1 MVVAGFLLITAS
13 LLFFIFSGFTGVRH
27 AEGAF
32 FVNYAMAVGYTIA
45 VFVKKF
51 DRNAWA
57 QRDLRYKYQA
67 LALVLW
73 FISAFALNRDMVV
86 FDKSADWL
94 CVWIVLSSCVLLL
107 AAFCQ
112 SAKPLTQ
119 HIIYFLLGTS
129 VLLFLY
135 YAIYLL
141 PLYLISIIGMLAIG
155 ISFHTY
161 IPALLSILGAVLLH
175 RAVKNNRKLIWSFSA
190 GFTLPLIVAIV
201 FTVVWVR
208 TNRQMVDETSQSQLR
223 ESKLPAW
230 VNVAQK
236 VDRSFLTEMLLKT
249 GLTYVDQGIWQDWN
263 GFGGMSRTNF
273 EQAKEHNPLVV
284 FASIFC
290 LRPDISDQER
300 INILGTMHDIK
311 HLRQERLWSGDMLQT
326 QNVITNIKLFP
337 EYRMAYTEKTLS
349 IKNVSSYDWNQ
360 QEAIYTFHLPEGSV
374 VSSLSLWIDGREQK
388 SHLSAK
394 SVADSAYQQVVGQ
407 ESRDPSVVHW
417 QEGNMVSVRVFPCT
431 PKENR
436 QFKLGVT
443 SPLKKVDNHLIY
455 ENIYFQGPVSGSAY
469 ETVQLD
475 FGNKPAGFET
485 PDGFKRVAG
494 GAYQSVRDYEPYW
507 EIQCPAPPLSNH
519 TFGFDGQSYQVADHG
534 QQLENFNPTTVYL
547 DINSSWSRDDLVKAV
562 AAVKTRPIYV
572 YDDKPVL
579 LTREN
584 MNEEF
589 DYLHGKNFTMFP
601 VEAVKND
608 NTLVITK
615 TDGSGPGLDD
625 LDSSDFAKS
634 MTGYLSKH
642 RAQIH
647 LFNLGNQL
655 NPYLKGL
662 KELRVFNYD
671 EGDFAKL
678 NTLLTSNQYLKNPE
692 NDSTVLIG
700 QSQMIIR
707 KVAAATG
714 NNNDT
719 PDHLLRLFA
728 YNDIMKKLSTDYFSG
743 DKNKPEI
750 VAEAE
755 QAYIASPV
763 SSLIVLESKEDYKR
777 FGISDNDNSL
787 KNASMHGSGSAP
799 EPGEWLLII
808 LCGSV
813 IAYLVYSTNFK
824 KQLI

>member
-1 MVVAGFLLITAS
+1 MVIAGFLLITAS
-13 LLFFIFSGFTGVRH
+13 GLFFTFSGLTGTKH

-32 FVNYAMAVGYTIA
+32 FVNYCISVGYTIA
-45 VFVKKF
+45 VFTKKF
-51 DRNAWA
+51 DRYVWE
-57 QRDLRYKYQA
+57 QRELRYKYQA

-73 FISAFALNRDMVV
+73 FISAFALNRDIPV
-86 FDKSADWL
+86 FDKSTGWL
-94 CVWIVLSSCVLLL
+94 CVWIVLSSCALIL
-107 AAFCQ
+107 AAFYQ
-112 SAKPLTQ
+112 SQKPLVQ
-119 HIIYFLLGTS
+119 HLIQFLLGIAA
-129 VLLFLY
+129 LLFLY
-135 YAIYLL
+135 YSFYLL
-141 PLYLISIIGMLAIG
+141 PIYPISIIGMLALG

-161 IPALLSILGAVLLH
+161 IPALLSIFCFVLLDQ
-175 RAVKNNRKLIWSFSA
+175 ASKNNRKLYWSFSA

-201 FTVVWVR
+201 FAVTWNR
-208 TNRQMVDETSQSQLR
+208 TNRLMIDETSQSQLR

-236 VDRSFLTEMLLKT
+236 VDRSFLTEMTLKT
-249 GLTYVDQGIWQDWN
+249 GLIYVDRGLWADFD
-263 GFGGMSRTNF
+263 GFDRVTRTNF
-273 EQAKEHNPLVV
+273 DEAKEHNPLIV

-290 LRPDISDQER
+290 NRPDLGRDDR

-326 QNVITNIKLFP
+326 INVITNIKLFP
-337 EYRMAYTEKTLS
+337 DYRMAYTEKTLT
-349 IKNVSSYDWNQ
+349 IKNISSNDWNQ

-374 VSSLSLWIDGREQK
+374 VSSLSLWIDGKEQK

-394 SVADSAYQQVVGQ
+394 SVADSAYKQIVGV
-407 ESRDPSVVHW
+407 ENHDPSVVHW
-417 QEGNMVSVRVFPCT
+417 QEGNTVSVRIFPCT
-431 PKENR
+431 AKENR

-455 ENIYFQGPVSGSAY
+455 ENIYFQGPVSNNAY

-507 EIQCPAPPLSNH
+507 EIQCPSPPLSNH
-519 TFGFDGQSYQVADHG
+519 VFSFDGQSYQAADYAPA
-534 QQLENFNPTTVYL
+534 LESFNPGTVYL
-547 DINSSWSRDDLVKAV
+547 DINSSWTRNDLDKTI
-562 AAVKTRPIYV
+562 AAAKTRPVYV
-572 YDDKPVL
+572 YDDKPVR
-579 LTREN
+579 LTDDN

-601 VEAVKND
+601 VEAVKNN

-615 TDGSGPGLDD
+615 SDGSGPTLSD
-625 LDSSDFAKS
+625 LDSSDFAKA
-634 MTGYLSKH
+634 MTNHLKNH
-642 RAQIH
+642 PAQIH
-647 LFNLGNQL
+647 LYNIGHQL
-655 NPYLKGL
+655 SPYLQGL

-671 EGDFAKL
+671 EGDFDKL
-678 NTLLTSNQYLKNPE
+678 GKLLNNSQYLKNPE

-700 QSQMIIR
+700 RSQMTIQ
-707 KVAAATG
+707 KVNAAG
-714 NNNDT
+714 SSNT

-728 YNDIMKKLSTDYFSG
+728 YNDIMKKLSTDYFGS

-755 QAYIASPV
+755 KAYIASPV

-777 FGISDNDNSL
+777 FGIGDNENSL

-799 EPGEWLLII
+799 EPQEWLLII
-808 LCGSV
+808 LCASV
-813 IAYLVYSTNFK
+813 IIYLVYVTNFK
-824 KQLI
+824 KQII